1 MRYNILVKRHNDTW
15 AFKNTS
21 LLIASLVILFFLA
34 DTSAVHSL
42 ISHIGSYGYIGAFI
56 TGIFFTSTF
65 TIAPASVVLFHL
77 AQEYNAFLI
86 ALSAGAGGVVGD
98 LLIFRVLKEGIFEE
112 FAPMLKRMRRQ
123 HLFALFRSRY
133 FLWLAP
139 FIGALI
145 IASPLP
151 DEIGIGLMGLSNIKQ
166 WQFVLLTFAL
176 NTTGIFIIVLLAQA
190 YHS

>member
-1 MRYNILVKRHNDTW
+1 MKKRTSTW

-21 LLIASLVILFFLA
+21 LLIASLVILLILA
-34 DTSAVHSL
+34 DTPTVHSL
-42 ISHIGSYGYIGAFI
+42 ILHIGSYGYIGAFI

-86 ALSAGAGGVVGD
+86 ALSAGAGGVLGD
-98 LLIFRVLKEGIFEE
+98 LLIFRVLKDGIFEE
-112 FAPMLKRMRRQ
+112 FAPVMKRLRRQ
-123 HLFALFRSRY
+123 HLFTLFRSRY

-145 IASPLP
+145 VASPLP
-151 DEIGIGLMGLSNIKQ
+151 DEIGIGLMGLSKIKQ
-166 WQFVLLTFAL
+166 WQFILLTFVL

-190 YHS
+190 YR

>member
-1 MRYNILVKRHNDTW
+1 MKRRTPTW

-21 LLIASLVILFFLA
+21 LLIASLVILLILA
-34 DTSAVHSL
+34 DTPTAHSL
-42 ISHIGSYGYIGAFI
+42 IRHIGSYGYFGAFI
-56 TGIFFTSTF
+56 TGIFFTAAF
-65 TIAPASVVLFHL
+65 TIAPASGVLFHL

-98 LLIFRVLKEGIFEE
+98 LLIFRVLKGGIFEE
-112 FAPMLKRMRRQ
+112 FAPMLKRLRRQ

-133 FLWLAP
+133 FLWSAP

-151 DEIGIGLMGLSNIKQ
+151 DEIGIGLMGLSKIKQ
-166 WQFVLLTFAL
+166 WQFILLTFVL

-190 YHS
+190 YR

>member
-1 MRYNILVKRHNDTW
+1 MKKRTETW

-21 LLIASLVILFFLA
+21 LLIASLVILLILA
-34 DTSAVHSL
+34 DTPTAHSL
-42 ISHIGSYGYIGAFI
+42 ISHIGSYGYLGAFI

-86 ALSAGAGGVVGD
+86 ALSAGAGGVLGD
-98 LLIFRVLKEGIFEE
+98 LLIFRVLKDGIFEE
-112 FAPMLKRMRRQ
+112 FAPVMKRLRRQ
-123 HLFALFRSRY
+123 HLFTLFKSRY

-151 DEIGIGLMGLSNIKQ
+151 DEIGIGLMGLSKIKQ
-166 WQFVLLTFAL
+166 WQFILLTFAL
-176 NTTGIFIIVLLAQA
+176 NTTGILVIVLIAQA
-190 YHS
+190 YR